1 MQVKIYTEI
10 FFLLNAMEIVA
21 ETKQTVTEGEKFF
34 AEEKQKRNEEHRK
47 FRNGA
52 KNEERDRE

>member
-21 ETKQTVTEGEKFF
+21 ETKQRVTEGEKFF

>member
-1 MQVKIYTEI
+1 MQAKIFTEI
-10 FFLLNAMEIVA
+10 FFLLNAMKIVA
-21 ETKQTVTEGEKFF
+21 ETKQRVTEEEKFF